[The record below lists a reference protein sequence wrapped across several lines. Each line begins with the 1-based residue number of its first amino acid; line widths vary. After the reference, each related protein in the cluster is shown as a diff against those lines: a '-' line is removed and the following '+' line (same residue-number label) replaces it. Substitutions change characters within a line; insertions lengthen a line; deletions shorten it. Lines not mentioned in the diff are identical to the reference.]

1 MPQLLM
7 KTVDSQEF
15 TIKKLK
21 SKTLWFYR
29 QTGQVEIK
37 TLYEI
42 IENSD
47 LKLFKI
53 KERFVTDAT
62 GL

>member
-1 MPQLLM
+1 M

-42 IENSD
+42 IEKNNF
-47 LKLFKI
+47 KLFKI
-53 KERFVTDAT
+53 RELSVTDANKSQA
-62 GL
+62 L

>member
-1 MPQLLM
+1 M
-7 KTVDSQEF
+7 KTVELQEF
-15 TIKKLK
+15 RLKKFK

-29 QTGQVEIK
+29 QTGQVEI
-37 TLYEI
+37 TILYEI
-42 IENSD
+42 VKTKD
-47 LKLFKI
+47 FKLFKI